1 MNRLRHSFQAYRRKM
16 QMSSHQIFVFV
27 EGKINDPYFYGEIC
41 RAVINQSSG
50 IRYTIRQAKEIP
62 GSTGGKPALIAF
74 FLYLKQNSALLD
86 NFKGKKTGIIFFL
99 DKDVDD
105 LLRKQRRSEH
115 VVYTQYYDVEN
126 HIFVE
131 GNLSK
136 AAAVAAS
143 MDYQKIITGIGDHKK
158 WRYQVAEKWKE
169 WVKFCL
175 FARKKNL
182 GCECTYSNPSK
193 INTKLYE
200 LLDSTAYAQ
209 YLNLLENRSGLSS
222 VQFKNAFK
230 RVSKQVDD
238 LYKAGEHDRIFKGK
252 WYAGFL
258 EAKITNIAGNTP
270 FNSKTLANRLIT
282 AITMTLDFE
291 APWAE
296 HFREPLKNLMKKL

>member
-1 MNRLRHSFQAYRRKM
+1 MNRLTHSFQGYRRKM

-41 RAVINQSSG
+41 RAVVSQSSG

-62 GSTGGKPALIAF
+62 GDTGGKPALIAF
-74 FLYLKQNSALLD
+74 FLYLKQSSALLD
-86 NFKGKKTGIIFFL
+86 DFKGKKTGIIFFL

-105 LLRKQRRSEH
+105 LLRKQRCSEH
-115 VVYTQYYDVEN
+115 IVYTQYYDVEN

-131 GNLSK
+131 GDLAK
-136 AAAVAAS
+136 AAAAAAS
-143 MDYQKIITGIGDHKK
+143 MDYQQMIAGIGDYKK
-158 WRYQVAEKWKE
+158 WRYQVAEKWKQ
-169 WVKFCL
+169 WVKLCL
-175 FARKKNL
+175 FARKKDI

-193 INTKLYE
+193 VNNPLHE
-200 LLDSTAYAQ
+200 SLDSTAYAQ

-230 RVSKQVDD
+230 RVSKQVNDFY
-238 LYKAGEHDRIFKGK
+238 LAGEHDRIFKGK

-258 EAKITNIAGNTP
+258 EAEIKTIAQNTP
-270 FNSKTLANRLIT
+270 FNSKTLADRLVT
-282 AITMTLDFE
+282 AITMTLDFN

-296 HFREPLKNLMKKL
+296 YFKEPVKKLIKKL